1 MTTKTLKAA
10 LKKAAELPKE
20 AQDEIAREVFERM
33 DSITRVR
40 AALEVGLRQLD
51 AGERKPLEMTTV
63 ISNLHKEHEPG
74 R

>member
-1 MTTKTLKAA
+1 MVTDTLQAA
-10 LKKAAELPKE
+10 LTKAAELPKE

-40 AALEVGLRQLD
+40 SALEVGLRQLD
-51 AGERKPLEMTTV
+51 AGEGKPLETTTV
-63 ISNLHKEHEPG
+63 ISSLHKEHGLG